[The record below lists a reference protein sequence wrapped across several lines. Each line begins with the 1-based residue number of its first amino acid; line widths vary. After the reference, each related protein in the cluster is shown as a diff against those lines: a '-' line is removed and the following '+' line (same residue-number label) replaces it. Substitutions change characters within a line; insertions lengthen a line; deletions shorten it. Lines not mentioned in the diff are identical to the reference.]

1 MSTPEELQAAGPRT
15 DRPVIVGVGASA
27 GGLEAFQTL
36 LATLRPTDDFALILV
51 QHLDPEHDSLLPEL
65 LSKRTQLPVQAI
77 TDGMEVE
84 AANVYLIPPGVA
96 LQIEDGRLR
105 LIPFEAPRGQ
115 RRPIDLFFESLAAD
129 QGMNSAAIVLS
140 GTGSDGSQGVRAV
153 KEGGGLV
160 FAQAPQ
166 DAKYDGMPRAAIA
179 TSATDM
185 VLPAGEMMSVLRDFH
200 SRQTG
205 LVPALES
212 DAEFI
217 GKVVR
222 NVRYRTGHD
231 FSGYKNGTLLRRITL
246 RMSVL
251 GLTAPAEYLRELV
264 QNRDEAARLFR
275 DLLINVTSFF
285 RDLDSFEALR
295 DQVIRPLL
303 EGKNPDDEVRI
314 WVPGC
319 STGQEA
325 YTLAILF
332 SEEMARSD
340 AKPQVSIFGTDIDDE
355 AIAQARRGHFPN
367 AIAGEVPQP
376 WLDRYFTATRA
387 GYDLRSEIR
396 DMVRFSVQSLIKD
409 PPFSKLDLVT
419 CRNLLIYFDSD
430 LQDLSMRVFQYA
442 LTPGSYLML
451 GSSEAAPIDG
461 DGFTPISSEHRIYRR
476 TAAPAR
482 PLDLPRSF
490 RPARDGRRK
499 KDDAENTL
507 PMPVP
512 VAQALLSRHAPPYM
526 VLRDDDIE
534 LVGPGAE
541 RFVRMQTGRPSL
553 GARSLILPD
562 LEPALKR
569 LLTGL
574 SLSGAP
580 YRKIEVELPGH
591 GGPGERLEIGA
602 EVLPTGER
610 VITFVT
616 VAPAHEGT
624 VVAPAE
630 DGTARISVDETYVS
644 QLEDEL
650 ENARHTIR
658 TTVEELETSN
668 EELKSSNEEMMS
680 MNEELQSANEELST
694 TNDELQ
700 SKLKELAEV
709 NADLAN
715 FMESTQIATVFL
727 DREMRLRNYTPEA
740 TSYFRFAEQDRGRDI
755 ADIGARLDIDRIVAA
770 CRQVGA
776 TGQPQEL
783 DVTSADGADLSV
795 RVAPYRSEGR
805 GAGGV
810 VFSIFDVSKVARY
823 AREAATAL
831 TEARESAD
839 EVEGL
844 YRTSPAAMGL
854 VDEDLQFLR
863 ANPQLGAITG
873 VAAERHLG
881 TPLPEVAPAL
891 AELAPVLRQVMAK
904 GEPRLGLLVHGPIP
918 AEGVRRS
925 WQVDVYPVRQAG
937 RQAVGFNVTD
947 VTQLL
952 ELQADLRRIMREL
965 QHRVKNML
973 SNVIAL
979 VKRAGREEGD
989 AKQIFDTLTARIL
1002 ALANTHRLLT
1012 AENWSSTA
1020 LADLIDMELIRVYG
1034 RERLELRGPPIRLN
1048 ARATLAIGMVLHE
1061 LSTNAAKYGALSR
1074 PEGRVSVRWSRV
1086 DDGDGEMFVLRW
1098 TERGGPAV
1106 TEPDRRGFGSQLV
1119 ESMITGSLGGN
1130 LRTEWEPEGLGAVI
1144 EVAWDVATEVDYD
1157 SDADPLGHADP
1168 LPGR

>member
-1 MSTPEELQAAGPRT
+1 MSSTDKPVPAAADLAP
-15 DRPVIVGVGASA
+15 PVIVGVGASA

-36 LATLRPTDDFALILV
+36 LATLRPNDDFALILV

-77 TDGMEVE
+77 TDGMVVK
-84 AANVYLIPPGVA
+84 AANIYLIPPGVA
-96 LQIEDGRLR
+96 LEIADGVLR
-105 LIPFEAPRGQ
+105 LVPFDAPRGQ

-129 QGMNSAAIVLS
+129 QGMNAAAIVLS

-153 KEGGGLV
+153 KEAGGLV
-160 FAQAPQ
+160 FAQLPQ
-166 DAKYDGMPRAAIA
+166 DAKYDGMPRAAVA
-179 TSATDM
+179 TGAADM
-185 VLPAGEMMSVLRDFH
+185 VLPVGEMMSVLRDFH
-200 SRQTG
+200 NRQTG

-251 GLTAPAEYLRELV
+251 GLNAPADYLRELV
-264 QNRDEAARLFR
+264 QNRDEASRLFR

-285 RDLDSFEALR
+285 RDLDSFETLR
-295 DQVIRPLL
+295 DVAIRPLL
-303 EGKNPDDEVRI
+303 EGKGPDDEIRI

-319 STGQEA
+319 SSGQEA

-332 SEEMARSD
+332 AEEMARSD
-340 AKPQVSIFGTDIDDE
+340 AKPQISIFGTDIDDE
-355 AIAQARRGHFPN
+355 AIAQARRGHFAN

-376 WLDRYFTATRA
+376 WLDRYFTATRQ
-387 GYDLRSEIR
+387 GYDLKAEIR

-442 LTPGSYLML
+442 LVPGGFLML

-461 DGFTPISSEHRIYRR
+461 EGFSPISSEHRIYRR

-490 RPARDGRRK
+490 RPARDSRRR
-499 KDDAENTL
+499 KDDAETSL
-507 PMPVP
+507 PMPLP
-512 VAQALLSRHAPPYM
+512 VAQALLTRHAPPYM
-526 VLRDDDIE
+526 VLREDDIE

-541 RFVRMQTGRPSL
+541 RFMRVQTGKPSL
-553 GARSLILPD
+553 GARALILPE

-580 YRKIEVELPGH
+580 YRKIEVELPAH
-591 GGPGERLEIGA
+591 GGTGERLEIGA

-616 VAPAHEGT
+616 LADARAPR
-624 VVAPAE
+624 PAA
-630 DGTARISVDETYVS
+630 DGSDGEARISVDETYVS

-700 SKLKELAEV
+700 SKLKELAEL

-727 DREMRLRNYTPEA
+727 DRDMRLRNFTPEA
-740 TSYFRFAEQDRGRDI
+740 TTYFRFAEQDRGRDI
-755 ADIGARLDIDRIVAA
+755 RDIGAKLDIGRVTEVCQGVMTRGTPAEF
-770 CRQVGA
+770 
-776 TGQPQEL
+776 EL
-783 DVTSADGADLSV
+783 TSTDGADLSV

-805 GAGGV
+805 GQGGV
-810 VFSIFDVSKVARY
+810 VFSIFDVSKVSRY

-831 TEARESAD
+831 DEARESGA

-854 VDEDLQFLR
+854 VDENLRFLR

-873 VAAERHLG
+873 LKADSHLG
-881 TPLPEVAPAL
+881 QPFGEIAPTL
-891 AELAPVLRQVMAK
+891 AELVPILRQVLDRGEAK
-904 GEPRLGLLVHGPIP
+904 LGTVIHGPL
-918 AEGVRRS
+918 AEDGSRRS
-925 WQVDVYPVRQAG
+925 WQVDVYPVRQSG
-937 RQAVGFNVTD
+937 HEVVGFNITD

-952 ELQADLRRIMREL
+952 ELEADLRRIMREL

-979 VKRAGREEGD
+979 VKRAGREKGD
-989 AKQIFDTLTARIL
+989 PKQIFDTLTARIL

-1020 LADLIDMELIRVYG
+1020 LQDLIDLELIRVYG
-1034 RERLELRGPPIRLN
+1034 RDRVELRGPAIRLN

-1074 PEGRVSVRWSRV
+1074 PEGNVSVRWSKI
-1086 DDGDGEMFVLRW
+1086 DDGDGEVFVLRW
-1098 TERGGPAV
+1098 TERGGPEV
-1106 TEPDRRGFGSQLV
+1106 REPERRGFGSQLV

-1130 LRTEWEPEGLGAVI
+1130 LRMGWEPDGLTAVI

-1157 SDADPLGHADP
+1157 SEADPLGHADP
-1168 LPGR
+1168 VPGR